1 MTEEEDAFFM
11 PLLLWA
17 TEDEEPLFALLL
29 RMTEDD
35 EPFFVLLLDFDEL
48 EDFAEELVPSA
59 GSGTFPEELDSPTFL
74 SLRELEEFE
83 AISAFTHLPS

>member
-1 MTEEEDAFFM
+1 MTEEEETLFA
-11 PLLLWA
+11 LLLRM
-17 TEDEEPLFALLL
+17 TEEEEPFFALLL

-35 EPFFVLLLDFDEL
+35 ETFFVLLLDFDEL

>member
-17 TEDEEPLFALLL
+17 TEEEE
-29 RMTEDD
+29 M
-35 EPFFVLLLDFDEL
+35 FFVLLLDFDEL